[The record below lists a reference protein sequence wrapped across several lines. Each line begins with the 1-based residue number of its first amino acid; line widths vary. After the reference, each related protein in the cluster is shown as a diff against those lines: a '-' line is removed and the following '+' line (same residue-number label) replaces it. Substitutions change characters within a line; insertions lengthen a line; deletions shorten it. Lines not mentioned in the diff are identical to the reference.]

1 MVKKDDIFD
10 CFSKVGLGLDLLDN
24 IYSYKDQGIQEN
36 FKIKL
41 NAKEIVYVSGKIKRN
56 YKIISKR
63 NKPNGSVILVS
74 HYINKDYYGG
84 YMLTLSINYESNEYL
99 YSSMMGAGEI
109 LEGPVGKFMKL
120 IFMQELSFQR
130 LGGLSSSKHLRCLA
144 IRLFF
149 KLYVFYHSINL

>member
-1 MVKKDDIFD
+1 MQIIFLIFLII
-10 CFSKVGLGLDLLDN
+10 FSNPVIGKQGDMFNCSSKAGLGLDLLDN

-41 NAKEIVYVSGKIKRN
+41 NTKQINYESGKFKRN

-84 YMLTLSINYESNEYL
+84 YMFTLSINYERNEYL
-99 YSSMMGAGEI
+99 YSSAMMGAGEI
-109 LEGPVGKFMKL
+109 LEGPVGSRGNCNKF
-120 IFMQELSFQR
+120 
-130 LGGLSSSKHLRCLA
+130 
-144 IRLFF
+144 
-149 KLYVFYHSINL
+149 